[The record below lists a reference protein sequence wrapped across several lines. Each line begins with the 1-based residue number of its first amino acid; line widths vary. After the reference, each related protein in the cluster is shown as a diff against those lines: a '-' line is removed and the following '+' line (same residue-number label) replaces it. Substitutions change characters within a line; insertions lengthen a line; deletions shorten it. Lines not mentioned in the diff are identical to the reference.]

1 MTQQYQVTINM
12 PQATV
17 TDLVNSRNILYVFR
31 AVRASDPAGRPLLW
45 MSAPYSVVT
54 QINCCDRYDAY
65 TSPSPIRAGEQVTA
79 GFSDPIE
86 VGQQLQVQ
94 AGGFGDVEAGHPG
107 AVSILNTTSTYFT
120 CGIGGGGAGGGA
132 APFCAFPLYGNS
144 LQVVVP
150 LGKILLM
157 FSSQPVAP
165 GTAID
170 DFYAP
175 AVRSFSSGVL
185 IDLATENQPALGYDI
200 NAGWSWGGFSW
211 AQQVPAG
218 TGLVPLLI
226 EAPPPAKK

>member
-1 MTQQYQVTINM
+1 MTQQYQVTITM
-12 PQATV
+12 QPATV
-17 TDLVNSRNILYVFR
+17 TDLINSGNVLYVFR
-31 AVRASDPAGRPLLW
+31 AVQASDPAGRPLVW
-45 MSAPYSVVT
+45 MSAPYSVMT
-54 QINCCDRYDAY
+54 QINCSDRYDAY
-65 TSPSPIRAGEQVTA
+65 TSPTPFQAGEQVTA
-79 GFSDPIE
+79 GFSDAIE

-94 AGGFGDVEAGHPG
+94 AGGFGEVEAGHVG
-107 AVSILNTTSTYFT
+107 AVSVLNTTGTYFT
-120 CGIGGGGAGGGA
+120 CGIGGGGGSGA

-165 GTAID
+165 GTVID

-185 IDLATENQPALGYDI
+185 IDLAVENQPALGYDI
-200 NAGWSWGGFSW
+200 NAGWSWGGFNW

-226 EAPPPAKK
+226 EQPQPDSK

>member
-17 TDLVNSRNILYVFR
+17 ADLVNSGNVLYVFR
-31 AVRASDPAGRPLLW
+31 AVQASDPAGRPLLW
-45 MSAPYSVVT
+45 MSAPYSVMT
-54 QINCCDRYDAY
+54 QINCSDRYDAY
-65 TSPSPIRAGEQVTA
+65 TSQNPIEAGVQVTA

-86 VGQQLQVQ
+86 VGQQLHVQ
-94 AGGFGDVEAGHPG
+94 PGGFGEVEAGHPG
-107 AVSILNTTSTYFT
+107 AVSVLNSTSTYFT
-120 CGIGGGGAGGGA
+120 CGIGGGGDSGA

-150 LGKILLM
+150 LEKILLM

-165 GTAID
+165 GTVID

-185 IDLATENQPALGYDI
+185 IDLAIENQPALGYDI
-200 NAGWSWGGFSW
+200 NAGWSWGGYNW
-211 AQQVPAG
+211 GQQVPVG

-226 EAPPPAKK
+226 EQPD

>member
-1 MTQQYQVTINM
+1 MTQQYQVTITM

-17 TDLVNSRNILYVFR
+17 ADLINSGN
-31 AVRASDPAGRPLLW
+31 A
-45 MSAPYSVVT
+45 
-54 QINCCDRYDAY
+54 
-65 TSPSPIRAGEQVTA
+65 
-79 GFSDPIE
+79 
-86 VGQQLQVQ
+86 
-94 AGGFGDVEAGHPG
+94 AGGG
-107 AVSILNTTSTYFT
+107 S
-120 CGIGGGGAGGGA
+120 GA

-165 GTAID
+165 GTVID

-185 IDLATENQPALGYDI
+185 IDLAAENQPSLGYDI

-211 AQQVPAG
+211 AQEVPAG

-226 EAPPPAKK
+226 EQPQPDSKGTGGPTGH